1 MPRLVVSSWDWLIGR
16 GRWQNVT
23 RRELQGYLL
32 WVPTALA
39 IAAVEILGA
48 LGWASIPWATI
59 SATVGHLETR
69 WHLLAVVVVVLITL
83 VAFLGI
89 VSARPDSLLASITA
103 PRDFSRAALVRDLGV
118 IIVSMGAGLMAYWS
132 GEPKLVRGYWIY
144 GLFLVLGIILPSLYA
159 IVRRSEPTLFATIR
173 SLGGRLPWFNFA
185 LAAGMAVLAF
195 HLAIYP
201 WPDIAHQSTRIG
213 GVNSDDAKKI
223 AADYVPSP
231 NSYYKTVDRGSLADN
246 EVWIV
251 SFYPKDQ
258 QGPVC
263 VIAVI
268 TKKLATRLQCP
279 AGP

>member
-1 MPRLVVSSWDWLIGR
+1 MPRLVGAWDWLIGR
-16 GRWQNVT
+16 GRWQNVS

-48 LGWASIPWATI
+48 LGWASIPWTTI
-59 SATVGHLETR
+59 STTVGHLETR

-89 VSARPDSLLASITA
+89 VSARPNSLLASISKPTGFSLTA
-103 PRDFSRAALVRDLGV
+103 LAWDIGV
-118 IIVSMGAGLMAYWS
+118 IIAAVGAGLIAYWS
-132 GEPKLVRGYWIY
+132 GAPKLVRGYWIY
-144 GLFLVLGIILPSLYA
+144 GLFLILGIIGPSLYA
-159 IVRRSEPTLFATIR
+159 LIRHSEPTLFATIR
-173 SLGGRLPWFNFA
+173 SLGGRLPWFNFT

-213 GVNSDDAKKI
+213 GINSDDAKQI
-223 AADYVPSP
+223 AATYVPSP
-231 NSYYKTVDRGSLADN
+231 DSYYKTVDRGSLAN
-246 EVWIV
+246 SEVWIV
-251 SFYPKDQ
+251 SFYPRDQ
-258 QGPVC
+258 QGPIC

-268 TKKLATRLQCP
+268 TIKLATRLQCP
-279 AGP
+279 VGP